1 MKVHISEFGWKAG
14 FRLCRKRPDL
24 WKITS
29 KRGQSGSDL
38 WKHNLLAC
46 LLTVFAVNLVS
57 CGEKE
62 EKKISPLGITKEEYA
77 ETAYDL
83 DQIQE
88 AGELIA
94 VTLSGPDTYYEYKGK
109 DSDCNLNWP
118 NTLPCPSVPSSVWK
132 QYAIRRSFSND

>member
-1 MKVHISEFGWKAG
+1 MRVRANGNRTETRS
-14 FRLCRKRPDL
+14 RLQRRRPDL
-24 WKITS
+24 WKPYLSISLITS
-29 KRGQSGSDL
+29 
-38 WKHNLLAC
+38 LLLSLNAI
-46 LLTVFAVNLVS
+46 S

-62 EKKISPLGITKEEYA
+62 EKKISPLGITEEEGA

-109 DSDCNLNWP
+109 GFGLQFE
-118 NTLPCPSVPSSVWK
+118 LAEHFAV
-132 QYAIRRSFSND
+132 

>member
-1 MKVHISEFGWKAG
+1 MKFRISEFGWKAG

-29 KRGQSGSDL
+29 KRGQSGAKTKFLGSVLPSGSDL
-38 WKHNLLAC
+38 WKHYLLAC
-46 LLTVFAVNLVS
+46 LLLTVLAVNLVS

-62 EKKISPLGITKEEYA
+62 EKKISPLGITEEEYA

-94 VTLSGPDTYYEYKGK
+94 VTLSGPDTYYE
-109 DSDCNLNWP
+109 
-118 NTLPCPSVPSSVWK
+118 
-132 QYAIRRSFSND
+132 